1 MARFL
6 WDFLRELDAGFAFA
20 ERQVKL
26 EVAGTGFLSTC
37 LPICHTRLKC
47 YGVVAL
53 KATAFKPKHAG
64 QLHFYLA
71 AADAQAKASDDK
83 PTIGLLL
90 CKQQNRLVAEY
101 ALSGID
107 KPIGVAEYQL
117 LRDLPDAL
125 EQSLPSIADIEAEL
139 AEGFQALRDLPEP

>member
-1 MARFL
+1 M
-6 WDFLRELDAGFAFA
+6 DA
-20 ERQVKL
+20 QVK
-26 EVAGTGFLSTC
+26 A
-37 LPICHTRLKC
+37 P
-47 YGVVAL
+47 
-53 KATAFKPKHAG
+53 
-64 QLHFYLA
+64 
-71 AADAQAKASDDK
+71 DDK

-117 LRDLPDAL
+117 LRDLPPLL

-139 AEGFQALRDLPEP
+139 AGEEMPDLSAAESEKPR